1 MSATAAISIVGGEV
15 MEGAERRTEEWDRN
29 HTSIRSA
36 NDEKHDDFRKTSQG
50 KMYRPADKL
59 RIPVYLDRD
68 LERRPTSAR
77 QGTRD
82 NLSQIVNAI
91 LRKEI
96 EVAEMLQS

>member
-1 MSATAAISIVGGEV
+1 MK
-15 MEGAERRTEEWDRN
+15 
-29 HTSIRSA
+29 
-36 NDEKHDDFRKTSQG
+36 KHYDFRKASQG

-68 LERRPTSAR
+68 VERGLAAAK
-77 QGTRD
+77 QGAD
-82 NLSQIVNAI
+82 VNLSLIVNAI

>member
-1 MSATAAISIVGGEV
+1 MK
-15 MEGAERRTEEWDRN
+15 
-29 HTSIRSA
+29 
-36 NDEKHDDFRKTSQG
+36 KHYDFRKASQG

-68 LERRPTSAR
+68 VERGLASAK
-77 QGTRD
+77 QGADD

-91 LRKEI
+91 LRKEL

>member
-1 MSATAAISIVGGEV
+1 MK
-15 MEGAERRTEEWDRN
+15 
-29 HTSIRSA
+29 
-36 NDEKHDDFRKTSQG
+36 KHYDFRKASQG

-68 LERRPTSAR
+68 VERGLTSAK
-77 QGTRD
+77 QGAGD
-82 NLSQIVNAI
+82 SLSQIVNAI